1 MSAYAAEIAEA
12 GASGEVARL
21 YADIRRCMGIGMVNL
36 IYRRMAARPGVLP
49 WAWAAL
55 RPLFTGGGAA
65 AAAAK
70 ELGASLDDGGLEAI
84 PREAFFAAGLND
96 HSLRTVRMILDDYN
110 RGNTANL
117 VAIGALAAFL
127 DGGGPGR
134 APRPADETAAGA
146 RPPRLPPIRQAD
158 ALDASTADLI
168 RLLSAPVAPAGGAM
182 IPSLYLHLAPWPAW
196 LAMAAAT
203 ALAPARLAAARGEAR
218 ALHARALPSIAALA
232 VGMAPAA
239 GVDAPAEDE
248 LAALAQ
254 TARAFAEGPIA
265 GMVVLGNR
273 MRAIL
278 PEIPPHRH

>member
-12 GASGEVARL
+12 GADGEVARL
-21 YADIRRCMGIGMVNL
+21 YTDIRRCMGIGMVNL

-55 RPLFTGGGAA
+55 RPLFTGGRV

-70 ELGASLDDGGLEAI
+70 ELGAGLDRGGLEAI

-117 VAIGALAAFL
+117 LAIGALAAFL
-127 DGGGPGR
+127 GGGGAGR
-134 APRPADETAAGA
+134 APRPADETAAEA
-146 RPPRLPPIRQAD
+146 RPPRLPPIRKPD
-158 ALDASTADLI
+158 ALDASTAELV
-168 RLLSAPVAPAGGAM
+168 RLLSAPVAPEGSAM

-196 LAMAAAT
+196 LAMASAT
-203 ALAPARLAAARGEAR
+203 ALAPARLAAARGEGR
-218 ALHARALPSIAALA
+218 ALHARAQPSIVALA
-232 VGMAPAA
+232 DAMAPAA
-239 GVDAPAEDE
+239 GIETPAGDE
-248 LAALAQ
+248 LAALAK

-265 GMVVLGNR
+265 GMVVLGRR